1 MNRRNFAQL
10 LALGSMAPIGGV
22 ERALGVSMPSVSAPT
37 PDSTPSTPVPSLK
50 PGRRIEGASAVLL
63 PFTVRDEIDWGSFGG
78 LLERTWAA
86 TLTPAVN
93 MDTGYVNLLTPEER
107 GRVLAYTRDHS
118 QGRRF
123 IAGAFIEGDGRDPAT
138 AYLAQV
144 DTIRTHGGTPILF
157 QSSTLTRESE
167 DRVLDVYRQVGRA
180 GGPLL
185 AFELGTMF
193 APFGRIYSED
203 FIARLLDIEAF
214 VGLKHSS
221 LDRCTE
227 WSRVALR
234 DRRRPDFRIYTGND
248 LAIDMVFY
256 GSDYLLGLSA
266 FSVEAFAARDRLWE
280 KNDAR
285 AIAVNDLLQ
294 YLGQLAF
301 RAPVPAYKHSAAQF
315 LKLRGRISSD
325 RPHPRNPRRPD
336 SDLQLLS
343 DISERLDRTMD
354 DLTS

>member
-1 MNRRNFAQL
+1 MNRRSFAQL
-10 LALGSMAPIGGV
+10 LAMSGVAPLGWVEKALGSTIASI
-22 ERALGVSMPSVSAPT
+22 AAHTS
-37 PDSTPSTPVPSLK
+37 DSTLSVPVPSLK

-63 PFTVRDEIDWGSFGG
+63 PFTVRDEIDWGSFTS

-86 TLTPAVN
+86 ALTPAVN

-107 GRVLAYTRDHS
+107 GRVLAYTGDHS

-144 DTIRTHGGTPILF
+144 DTIRAHGGTPILF
-157 QSSTLTRESE
+157 QCSTLTRESE
-167 DRVLDVYRQVGRA
+167 NRVLDVYRQVGKA

-193 APFGRIYSED
+193 AQFGRIYSED

-234 DRRRPDFRIYTGND
+234 DQHRPDFRIYTGND

-266 FSVEAFAARDRLWE
+266 FSVEAFAARDRLWT

-325 RPHPRNPRRPD
+325 RPHPRNLRRPD
-336 SDLQLLS
+336 SDVPLLV
-343 DISERLDRTMD
+343 DISERLDRTLD
-354 DLTS
+354 GLTP